1 MWGNMKKFNA
11 KKIAYLGV
19 LTAMALVTFAIE
31 NLLPPLFLPGA
42 KMGLSNI
49 FGLFTLLV
57 FGWWEALVLV
67 TIRTVLGCL
76 VTGSLSTMMYSLPA
90 GLVAMAVSILLVKV
104 LFPKISVVSI
114 SVVAAVIHNLTQNA
128 VFVLVSGTRQMIFY
142 TPYLALIGVLSGI
155 IVGTAVWFILRYAPV
170 SLLNTNSE

>member
-1 MWGNMKKFNA
+1 MRKFDA

-57 FGWWEALVLV
+57 FGWLEALILVVLR
-67 TIRTVLGCL
+67 TILGCL
-76 VTGSLSTMMYSLPA
+76 VTGSLSTLMYSLPA

-104 LFPKISVVSI
+104 LFPRI
-114 SVVAAVIHNLTQNA
+114 SVVAVSIVAAVVHNLAQNA

-142 TPYLALIGVLSGI
+142 TPYLALIGVFSGI
-155 IVGTAVWFILRYAPV
+155 IVGTAVWLVLRYAPK
-170 SLLNTNSE
+170 SLLYANSD